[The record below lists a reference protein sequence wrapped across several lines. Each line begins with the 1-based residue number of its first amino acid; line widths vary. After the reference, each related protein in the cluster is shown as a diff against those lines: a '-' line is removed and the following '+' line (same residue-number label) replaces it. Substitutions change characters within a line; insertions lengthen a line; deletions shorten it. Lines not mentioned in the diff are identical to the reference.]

1 MLQTLG
7 KDAMDTRAREQWCVC
22 SGVSA
27 CGVCVTSSSPRRIYF
42 LIPCVQIKI
51 KLLLRRL
58 YKI

>member
-27 CGVCVTSSSPRRIYF
+27 CGVCVSSSSPRRIYF

-51 KLLLRRL
+51 KRRL